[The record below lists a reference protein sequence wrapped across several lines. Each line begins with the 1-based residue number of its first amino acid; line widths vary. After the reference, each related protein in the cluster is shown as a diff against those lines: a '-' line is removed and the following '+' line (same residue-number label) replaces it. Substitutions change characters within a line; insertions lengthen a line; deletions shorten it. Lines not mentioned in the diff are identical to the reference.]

1 MKASL
6 NRPNVPGDLL
16 RQDTEETTALATA
29 ADPVFQAESNVVP
42 VLFHQVLLS
51 AGRLQETSGEPDK
64 SISSQA
70 PPQPRP
76 QPPNIIEDDIA
87 TDLEEV
93 LSFNPGYPG
102 LLRAIIIRF
111 SLVLSPLL

>member
-64 SISSQA
+64 SISGGNALQPQQPQSR
-70 PPQPRP
+70 PPT
-76 QPPNIIEDDIA
+76 IIEDDIA

-93 LSFNPGYPG
+93 LSFNPT
-102 LLRAIIIRF
+102 
-111 SLVLSPLL
+111 